1 MRKQFTTH
9 IATPAG
15 PRFSTHG
22 SEEEMRQSLIE
33 YYNEVHAPESDEGDL
48 PEDADLQTVK
58 DAIEEI
64 EDVSWEETLLPPQKV
79 WVLVVDDHSGGTSID
94 LHTSRRDALE
104 SLAVTYD
111 ACLALLDD
119 DAASQLLST
128 HLDEN
133 HNASWFVLEEKEI
146 PA

>member
-22 SEEEMRQSLIE
+22 SEEEMRLSLIE
-33 YYNEVHAPESDEGDL
+33 YYNEVHAPDSDEGEL
-48 PEDADLQTVK
+48 PEDADLETVK
-58 DAIEEI
+58 DAIEEF
-64 EDVSWEETLLPPQKV
+64 ESLSVEETWLPPQKV
-79 WVLVVDDHSGGTSID
+79 WVLVTDDHSGGTSID

-104 SLAVTYD
+104 SLAATYD
-111 ACLALLDD
+111 ASLELLDD
-119 DAASQLLST
+119 DEASQLLST
-128 HLDEN
+128 HLDVN

-146 PA
+146 TA